1 MYGFLLSLLSLFL
14 PPPLPGTLSLLQY
27 YDGAYMSGLQVYL
40 SFIITDFPTFLSPFL
55 SPPFT
60 TFFSPPSSSLLSHP
74 PPSLLSSLLS
84 FISLCLFSSPSQLA
98 LQLLYAYYQIL
109 SVLTNTQL
117 QQIFE
122 RNPGFDLRYL
132 LQGSEKFVDNILKMV
147 DTDPSFLFS
156 AVNCIVHKLSFNDTY
171 TCVVQYWI

>member
-1 MYGFLLSLLSLFL
+1 MVLVDNGDRCVPDCQCKYRQMWHR
-14 PPPLPGTLSLLQY
+14 PPPLSPSTLSPLFPPPSSLFHP
-27 YDGAYMSGLQVYL
+27 LFYL
-40 SFIITDFPTFLSPFL
+40 PL
-55 SPPFT
+55 SPP
-60 TFFSPPSSSLLSHP
+60 PL
-74 PPSLLSSLLS
+74 
-84 FISLCLFSSPSQLA
+84 QLA
-98 LQLLYAYYQIL
+98 LQLLYSYYQIL

-156 AVNCIVHKLSFNDTY
+156 AVKLRNPKTKF
-171 TCVVQYWI
+171 Q

>member
-1 MYGFLLSLLSLFL
+1 M
-14 PPPLPGTLSLLQY
+14 
-27 YDGAYMSGLQVYL
+27 
-40 SFIITDFPTFLSPFL
+40 

-60 TFFSPPSSSLLSHP
+60 AFFSPPPSSLLSHP
-74 PPSLLSSLLS
+74 LSPPPL
-84 FISLCLFSSPSQLA
+84 QLA

-132 LQGSEKFVDNILKMV
+132 RQGSEKFVDNILKMV

-156 AVNCIVHKLSFNDTY
+156 AVKLRSPKIKF
-171 TCVVQYWI
+171 Q